1 MWGVWAWLSTPVAC
15 DPHPD
20 APLWHP
26 WRTFEGPLK
35 VWVAALTCTSH
46 SGGCH
51 RLPWAP
57 GASMAFQAFPA
68 PGQFQ
73 DVDASRQLLLSGAVC
88 WDWRGKGVSERKTQE
103 AWMRE
108 N

>member
-1 MWGVWAWLSTPVAC
+1 
-15 DPHPD
+15 
-20 APLWHP
+20 
-26 WRTFEGPLK
+26 
-35 VWVAALTCTSH
+35 
-46 SGGCH
+46 
-51 RLPWAP
+51 
-57 GASMAFQAFPA
+57 MAFQAFPA